1 MRKIRLDDGVF
12 NRIVGNDRE
21 IPGYQRFVNLQ
32 EGLNSSPKID
42 QLVRDYEEMTRDHKN
57 LFGTLASLED
67 LITLMRIRENLDIQ
81 LYTQREYIYARQ
93 ACPRDTKN
101 RDIRVCV
108 GRIDDYKVKDVLLS
122 PKVMSKAKNIV
133 TENLDV
139 LIDELKDKMD
149 DHLISLNL
157 QTI

>member
-12 NRIVGNDRE
+12 NRMIGTDRE
-21 IPGYQRFVNLQ
+21 ISSYERFINLQ
-32 EGLNSSPKID
+32 KGLKSDSK
-42 QLVRDYEEMTRDHKN
+42 MTKHLKSYKTLTQENEN
-57 LFGTLASLED
+57 LFRTLASLED

-108 GRIDDYKVKDVLLS
+108 GRIDNYLPTKNVLEL
-122 PKVMSKAKNIV
+122 PAVIARAEEIV
-133 TENLDV
+133 REQLDQLIAEKEPQHV
-139 LIDELKDKMD
+139 L
-149 DHLISLNL
+149 LNL
-157 QTI
+157 QMN